1 MRLYDNYGII
11 RSEIPIVSYRS
22 HRILFENNTMYFSI
36 SSTKIVGMEQ
46 TGYVS
51 KIYDTGNYKLHH
63 DYIFDTNHNLLVLAT
78 KKEAQT
84 KLPELASYLFSS
96 CFILRSSKL
105 HIFIYVTTKYRN
117 DIPTTPEALLKA
129 TICRRTLKQ
138 QSSEP
143 QTSICF
149 FPFHL

>member
-1 MRLYDNYGII
+1 MNTN
-11 RSEIPIVSYRS
+11 
-22 HRILFENNTMYFSI
+22 IL
-36 SSTKIVGMEQ
+36 STAGGCAGGKQ
-46 TGYVS
+46 
-51 KIYDTGNYKLHH
+51 
-63 DYIFDTNHNLLVLAT
+63 

-105 HIFIYVTTKYRN
+105 HIFIYVTTKHRN

-129 TICRRTLKQ
+129 TICRRTLKK

>member
-51 KIYDTGNYKLHH
+51 KIYDTGNYKITSLIATI
-63 DYIFDTNHNLLVLAT
+63 IFLFLQV
-78 KKEAQT
+78 KKEA
-84 KLPELASYLFSS
+84 K
-96 CFILRSSKL
+96 
-105 HIFIYVTTKYRN
+105 
-117 DIPTTPEALLKA
+117 
-129 TICRRTLKQ
+129 
-138 QSSEP
+138 
-143 QTSICF
+143 TS
-149 FPFHL
+149 